1 MNRISAHITH
11 LLIFISHDYR
21 DAANEGVPPRLAR
34 LSAEAGP
41 MAYRHRSVFIAHA
54 IRRMMC
60 RGRCVCHAA
69 RKLDP
74 ERISITK
81 RQRSTFS
88 YKDAAMSNR
97 MVADRD
103 QMIGPR
109 PNDSAGNLNMKDQ
122 AATIVLT
129 KEAPSP
135 TGPYVQ
141 GLAGAG
147 LVFVSGQLP
156 IRPDG
161 TSLQDKGFD
170 AQVRQALANVFA
182 IVRAGGSAPE
192 RILKVT
198 AFIVGAEH
206 QPLFNEIYAGAF
218 GDHRP
223 ARSLVPVS
231 ALNNGSLIEIEAIA
245 LK

>member
-1 MNRISAHITH
+1 
-11 LLIFISHDYR
+11 
-21 DAANEGVPPRLAR
+21 
-34 LSAEAGP
+34 
-41 MAYRHRSVFIAHA
+41 
-54 IRRMMC
+54 
-60 RGRCVCHAA
+60 
-69 RKLDP
+69 
-74 ERISITK
+74 
-81 RQRSTFS
+81 
-88 YKDAAMSNR
+88 
-97 MVADRD
+97 
-103 QMIGPR
+103 
-109 PNDSAGNLNMKDQ
+109 MKDQ

-129 KEAPSP
+129 KDAPSS

-161 TSLQDKGFD
+161 TGLQDKGFD

-206 QPLFNEIYAGAF
+206 QPFNKIYAGRRSRSR
-218 GDHRP
+218 HR
-223 ARSLVPVS
+223 ALVEDTADTESKSDGRLRFAGCETKRSKPW
-231 ALNNGSLIEIEAIA
+231 LI
-245 LK
+245 

>member
-1 MNRISAHITH
+1 
-11 LLIFISHDYR
+11 
-21 DAANEGVPPRLAR
+21 
-34 LSAEAGP
+34 
-41 MAYRHRSVFIAHA
+41 
-54 IRRMMC
+54 
-60 RGRCVCHAA
+60 
-69 RKLDP
+69 
-74 ERISITK
+74 
-81 RQRSTFS
+81 
-88 YKDAAMSNR
+88 
-97 MVADRD
+97 
-103 QMIGPR
+103 
-109 PNDSAGNLNMKDQ
+109 MKDR
-122 AATIVLT
+122 AGTIVST
-129 KEAPSP
+129 KDAPSP

-161 TSLQDKGFD
+161 TGLQDKGFD

-206 QPLFNEIYAGAF
+206 QPLFNKIYADAF

-223 ARSLVPVS
+223 TRSLVPVS
-231 ALNNGSLIEIEAIA
+231 GLNNGSLIEIEAIA

>member
-1 MNRISAHITH
+1 
-11 LLIFISHDYR
+11 
-21 DAANEGVPPRLAR
+21 
-34 LSAEAGP
+34 
-41 MAYRHRSVFIAHA
+41 
-54 IRRMMC
+54 
-60 RGRCVCHAA
+60 
-69 RKLDP
+69 
-74 ERISITK
+74 
-81 RQRSTFS
+81 
-88 YKDAAMSNR
+88 
-97 MVADRD
+97 
-103 QMIGPR
+103 
-109 PNDSAGNLNMKDQ
+109 MKDQ

-129 KEAPSP
+129 KDAPSP

-161 TSLQDKGFD
+161 TGLQDMGFD

-206 QPLFNEIYAGAF
+206 QPSFNKIYADAF
-218 GDHRP
+218 GNPSSNPVAGAGVRTEQWKPDRNRCHRTEMND
-223 ARSLVPVS
+223 RML
-231 ALNNGSLIEIEAIA
+231 
-245 LK
+245 

>member
-1 MNRISAHITH
+1 
-11 LLIFISHDYR
+11 
-21 DAANEGVPPRLAR
+21 
-34 LSAEAGP
+34 
-41 MAYRHRSVFIAHA
+41 
-54 IRRMMC
+54 
-60 RGRCVCHAA
+60 
-69 RKLDP
+69 
-74 ERISITK
+74 
-81 RQRSTFS
+81 
-88 YKDAAMSNR
+88 
-97 MVADRD
+97 MVAARD
-103 QMIGPR
+103 QMIGR
-109 PNDSAGNLNMKDQ
+109 KPNDSVGNLNMKEQ

-161 TSLQDKGFD
+161 TGLQDKGFD

-231 ALNNGSLIEIEAIA
+231 GLNNGSLIEIEAIA